1 MAPDQTLGGAE
12 GGKMVEEK
20 VIEEEKEKVMEEKE
34 KLFCRIFLPLAWSG
48 HIGLGLALGKT
59 LNAHPLENLEY
70 EFNVCRH
77 IRPNTTLPGQK
88 CGGVVLCL
96 FEFVFVIFPMIYL
109 HLVQHPFQVHHSLDP
124 LMLLNSI

>member
-1 MAPDQTLGGAE
+1 MAPDQTLEGAE

-59 LNAHPLENLEY
+59 LNAHPLENL
-70 EFNVCRH
+70 
-77 IRPNTTLPGQK
+77 
-88 CGGVVLCL
+88 
-96 FEFVFVIFPMIYL
+96 
-109 HLVQHPFQVHHSLDP
+109 
-124 LMLLNSI
+124 

>member
-1 MAPDQTLGGAE
+1 MAPDQTLEGAE

-20 VIEEEKEKVMEEKE
+20 VLEEEEEKVMEEKE

-59 LNAHPLENLEY
+59 LNAHPLENLE
-70 EFNVCRH
+70 FNVCRH
-77 IRPNTTLPGQK
+77 IWPNTTLPGQK

-96 FEFVFVIFPMIYL
+96 FEFMFVIFPMMYL

>member
-20 VIEEEKEKVMEEKE
+20 VIEEEKVLEEEEEKVMEEKE

-59 LNAHPLENLEY
+59 LNVHPLENL
-70 EFNVCRH
+70 
-77 IRPNTTLPGQK
+77 
-88 CGGVVLCL
+88 
-96 FEFVFVIFPMIYL
+96 
-109 HLVQHPFQVHHSLDP
+109 
-124 LMLLNSI
+124 

>member
-1 MAPDQTLGGAE
+1 
-12 GGKMVEEK
+12 MVEEK

-77 IRPNTTLPGQK
+77 IWPNTTLPGQK

-96 FEFVFVIFPMIYL
+96 FEFVFVIFPIYT
-109 HLVQHPFQVHHSLDP
+109 
-124 LMLLNSI
+124 SILSNTLSKFTIRLIYCC

>member
-59 LNAHPLENLEY
+59 LNAHPLENL
-70 EFNVCRH
+70 
-77 IRPNTTLPGQK
+77 
-88 CGGVVLCL
+88 
-96 FEFVFVIFPMIYL
+96 
-109 HLVQHPFQVHHSLDP
+109 
-124 LMLLNSI
+124 